1 MPRLPIALPGAFPRA
16 ARPALLALAGLLLAM
31 PAAEARLEH
40 ARKPGETPAES
51 GGQGIQ
57 PGNRQRTGCL
67 GAVVPGLDYALF
79 APFSFGAACLGLQQV
94 EAASRFAAAVRL
106 SLPDRTAAWRAPR
119 LAARI
124 ARLRRLDGERR
135 HKDHPPPPPTFFAP
149 PL

>member
-1 MPRLPIALPGAFPRA
+1 MPRLPTAT
-16 ARPALLALAGLLLAM
+16 RPALLALAGLLLAM
-31 PAAEARLEH
+31 PAAEARLEQIK
-40 ARKPGETPAES
+40 KPGEAAAES

-67 GAVVPGLDYALF
+67 GAVVPGLDHALF
-79 APFSFGAACLGLQQV
+79 APFSFGAACLSLQQT

-124 ARLRRLDGERR
+124 ARLRRLDSERR
-135 HKDHPPPPPTFFAP
+135 HKDHPPPLPPPLAP